1 MSLNYFYRREL
12 GKLKAAA
19 AVKANAE
26 KLKAHELNKPAQ
38 KIVLPRSLFKG
49 L

>member
-12 GKLKAAA
+12 EKLKAAA

-38 KIVLPRSLFKG
+38 KLVLPRRLYKG